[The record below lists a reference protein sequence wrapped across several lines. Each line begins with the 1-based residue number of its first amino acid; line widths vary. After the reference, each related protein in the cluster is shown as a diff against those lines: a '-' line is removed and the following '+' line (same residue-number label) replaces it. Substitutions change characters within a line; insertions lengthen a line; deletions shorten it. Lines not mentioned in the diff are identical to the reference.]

1 MSKSRF
7 VDFRAVKGA
16 VTIVQVLQHYDWMSR
31 LHQTGDSLTGPCPI
45 HGGDNPTAFRVSLS
59 KNCWNCFSRCG
70 GGGNV
75 LDLVARKEKL
85 SLLQAA
91 NLLVEWFHLDLP
103 DEGSAKRPGPA
114 HPAPSTAPP
123 SSPAPSPSASP
134 VKDEAKGVNSVM
146 NFELKQLQPDHPY
159 LAERGLTAETVQTF
173 GLGFCPK
180 GLLAG
185 RIAIPIHNVDGKLV
199 AYAGRWPGCPPDGK
213 EKYKLPPGFKK
224 SLELFNLHRALAAN
238 GDSPLVVVEGFFD
251 CLHLWQHGLKRV
263 VALMGSSLSS
273 AQEALLAQHLGSE
286 DRVIVML
293 DEDDAG
299 RRGRDDIALR
309 LARLAYVRVHRFG
322 KDGAQPDSL
331 SGDEVGAIRGGAV

>member
-1 MSKSRF
+1 MSKPRF

-75 LDLVARKEKL
+75 LDLVAKKEEV

-91 NLLVEWFHLDLP
+91 NLLVEWFQLNLP
-103 DEGSAKRPGPA
+103 DKEAAITSSAPRPQPKSL
-114 HPAPSTAPP
+114 PAPKPKPVEAPE
-123 SSPAPSPSASP
+123 
-134 VKDEAKGVNSVM
+134 EAQGVNPVM
-146 NFELKQLQPDHPY
+146 NFELKQLQPEHAY
-159 LAERGLTAETVQTF
+159 LTERGLTAETVQTF
-173 GLGFCPK
+173 GVGFCAK

-185 RIAIPIHNVDGKLV
+185 RVAIPIHNPDGKLV
-199 AYAGRWPGCPPDGK
+199 AYAGRWPGSPPEGK

-224 SLELFNLHRALAAN
+224 SFELFNLHRALAGN

-251 CLHLWQHGLKRV
+251 CLHLWQHGLRRV
-263 VALMGSSLSS
+263 VALMGSSMSTI
-273 AQEALLAQHLGSE
+273 QETLLKQHLGWQ
-286 DRVIVML
+286 DRIIVML

-299 RRGRDDIALR
+299 RRGRDDLAVR
-309 LARLAYVRVHRFG
+309 LARFAYVRVHRFE
-322 KDGAQPDSL
+322 KEGAQPDSL
-331 SGDEVGAIRGGAV
+331 SAEEIDQLGGGAV